1 MVTAFVFV
9 VVSKNCLR
17 KFKLV
22 LLSLSRSLSLS
33 CCRFASNLLQI
44 RLEMLAINMDGN
56 RFNNN
61 WCIIYSYCRSVEHI
75 IVHTIVGTNNCI
87 YRLYFGKII
96 YFEGE

>member
-1 MVTAFVFV
+1 MVTVFVFV

-22 LLSLSRSLSLS
+22 LLSLFPLSLALFRSLS

-44 RLEMLAINMDGN
+44 RLEINMDGN
-56 RFNNN
+56 RLNNN

-87 YRLYFGKII
+87 YRLYFG
-96 YFEGE
+96 